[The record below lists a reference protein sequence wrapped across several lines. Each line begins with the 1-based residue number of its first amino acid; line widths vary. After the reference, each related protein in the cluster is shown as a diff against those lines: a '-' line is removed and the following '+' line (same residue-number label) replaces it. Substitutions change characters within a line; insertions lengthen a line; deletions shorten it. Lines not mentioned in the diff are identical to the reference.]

1 MTKSARMGCGS
12 SKSRG
17 QQNIKPNDGSTDDP
31 LHQYLTDR
39 QINLVRDSWD
49 LIHDSSS
56 MEVGLTIYSS
66 FFRSVENEILVLFPR
81 VIRTE
86 DGGESLGVD
95 EDMLKAHALRVMEG
109 LDTIVTYL
117 DEPTKLKTYLEY
129 LGKQHHNSN
138 VKTRMLE
145 RLWPCIDE
153 SFNATLGDVYL
164 TDVRIAWRNMMEFV
178 IFKMTNVMTEE
189 MNSQRTA
196 HVNGNGTASVT

>member
-1 MTKSARMGCGS
+1 MTRTDRMGCGG
-12 SKSRG
+12 SKSG
-17 QQNIKPNDGSTDDP
+17 KHKHSEQDDGMRDESINE
-31 LHQYLTDR
+31 HLTDR
-39 QINLVRDSWD
+39 QIHLVRDSWG
-49 LIHDSSS
+49 LIHDSSF
-56 MEVGLTIYSS
+56 MEVGLSIYTS

-95 EDMLKAHALRVMEG
+95 EDMLKAHAMRVMEG

-117 DEPTKLKTYLEY
+117 DEPAKLRTYLEY

-138 VKTRMLE
+138 VKVRMLE

-164 TDVRIAWRNMMEFV
+164 TDVRIAWRNV
-178 IFKMTNVMTEE
+178 IEYVISKMTNIMTQE
-189 MNSQRTA
+189 MNKQRTA
-196 HVNGNGTASVT
+196 HVNGNGTLSVT